1 VPEERHRAQRYAFS
15 ATVELTHVTTG
26 AEVRERT
33 ADLSVFGC
41 LVKTAKPWP
50 VGTKVRI
57 RIVHGGASFVALGTV
72 AYENANGGMGLA
84 FGKIEPNQQL
94 ILDRWIADLRRH

>member
-1 VPEERHRAQRYAFS
+1 
-15 ATVELTHVTTG
+15 VTSG

-33 ADLSVFGC
+33 ADISVFGC
-41 LVKTAKPWP
+41 HVKTANPWP

-57 RIVHGGASFVALGTV
+57 RIVHGGASFAALGTV
-72 AYENANGGMGLA
+72 AYGKANEGMGLA

-94 ILDRWIADLRRH
+94 ILDRWIAELRRH